1 MTLQAMKIRN
11 SLNGGG
17 GCGIESL
24 GPTIDP
30 IWQKRFP
37 WDTEVDV
44 AN

>member
-11 SLNGGG
+11 SLNVGGG
-17 GCGIESL
+17 GSESL